1 MCVVMLYSI
10 SCPISIHK
18 MVLFS
23 SYSYIAASRVVVCV
37 VVAVSR
43 KRFIVVVEEKANIVC
58 ESCVV
63 GSLVAHGVLPGPLLG
78 VLDGSG
84 LVHLPQLS
92 HVVGQRVVGVGRRQQ
107 GLNG

>member
-23 SYSYIAASRVVVCV
+23 SYSYIAASHVVVCV

-43 KRFIVVVEEKANIVC
+43 KRFIVEEKANIVC
-58 ESCVV
+58 ESSCVV

>member
-43 KRFIVVVEEKANIVC
+43 KRFVVEEKANIVC

-92 HVVGQRVVGVGRRQQ
+92 HVVGQWIIGIRR
-107 GLNG
+107 

>member
-1 MCVVMLYSI
+1 VCVVMLYSI

-18 MVLFS
+18 MIFFS

-43 KRFIVVVEEKANIVC
+43 KRFIVVEEKANIVC